1 MSEKKLFPNYEPK
14 ITPDSIKDYLRG
26 PSKVYDILAEV
37 GELSSGNLKIIVK
50 YFKKYVKKAIK
61 NPGGY
66 QKGNIAIGAD
76 FSQFYPS
83 EEELIASELGKTIE
97 KIVNSRSREEL
108 EKVKGQEGIK
118 SQKIE
123 FNEIYFRHVDVMGS
137 GRFFYAEKRSEKKEV
152 II

>member
-1 MSEKKLFPNYEPK
+1 MSEKNLFPDYEPK
-14 ITPDSIKDYLRG
+14 ITPDTIKDYLRG
-26 PSKVYDILAEV
+26 PSNVYDILAEV
-37 GELSSGNLKIIVK
+37 GESSSGNLKKIVK
-50 YFKKYVKKAIK
+50 YFKKYIKKAIK

-83 EEELIASELGKTIE
+83 EEELLASELGKMIE
-97 KIVNSRSREEL
+97 KIVNSQSREEF
-108 EKVKGQEGIK
+108 EKVKVLEGIK

-123 FNEIYFRHVDVMGS
+123 FKEIYFRHVDVMGS
-137 GRFFYAEKRSEKKEV
+137 GRFFYAEKRPEKKEV

>member
-1 MSEKKLFPNYEPK
+1 MSGKNLFPGYEPK
-14 ITPDSIKDYLRG
+14 LTPDTIEDYLRE
-26 PSKVYDILAEV
+26 PSKVYEILGEV
-37 GELSSGNLKIIVK
+37 GTPSSGNLKNMVK

-61 NPGGY
+61 SPGEY
-66 QKGNIAIGAD
+66 RKGNIAIGAD

-83 EEELIASELGKTIE
+83 DEELITSQLGKMIE
-97 KIVNSRSREEL
+97 EIVNSHSREEF
-108 EKVKGQEGIK
+108 EKVKEQEGIK

-137 GRFFYAEKRSEKKEV
+137 GRFFYAEKRPETKEV

>member
-1 MSEKKLFPNYEPK
+1 MSGKNLFPDYEPK
-14 ITPDSIKDYLRG
+14 ITPDTIEDYLRG
-26 PSKVYDILAEV
+26 SSKVYEILAEV
-37 GELSSGNLKIIVK
+37 GEPSSGNLKNIVK

-83 EEELIASELGKTIE
+83 EEELITSQLGKMIE
-97 KIVNSRSREEL
+97 KIVNSQSREEF
-108 EKVKGQEGIK
+108 EKVKKQEGIK

-137 GRFFYAEKRSEKKEV
+137 GRFFYAEKRPEKKEV

>member
-1 MSEKKLFPNYEPK
+1 MSGKNLFPDYEPK
-14 ITPDSIKDYLRG
+14 ITPDTIEDYLKG
-26 PSKVYDILAEV
+26 SSKVYEILAEV
-37 GELSSGNLKIIVK
+37 GEPISGNLKVILK

-66 QKGNIAIGAD
+66 RKGNIAIGAD

-83 EEELIASELGKTIE
+83 DEELIASQLGKMIE
-97 KIVNSRSREEL
+97 KIVNSPSREEF
-108 EKVKGQEGIK
+108 EKAKILEGIK

-137 GRFFYAEKRSEKKEV
+137 GRFFYAEKRPDKKEV

>member
-1 MSEKKLFPNYEPK
+1 MSEKNLFPDYEPK
-14 ITPDSIKDYLRG
+14 ITPDTIEDYLRG
-26 PSKVYDILAEV
+26 ASKVYDILAEV
-37 GELSSGNLKIIVK
+37 GESSSGNLKRIVK
-50 YFKKYVKKAIK
+50 YFKKYIKKAIK

-66 QKGNIAIGAD
+66 RKGDIAIGAD

-83 EEELIASELGKTIE
+83 EEELLASELGKMVE
-97 KIVNSRSREEL
+97 KIVNSHSREDF
-108 EKVKGQEGIK
+108 EKVKEQEGIK

-137 GRFFYAEKRSEKKEV
+137 GRFFYAEKRPEKKEV

>member
-1 MSEKKLFPNYEPK
+1 MSGKNEFPDYEPK
-14 ITPDSIKDYLRG
+14 ITPDIIEDYLRG
-26 PSKVYDILAEV
+26 SSKVYEILAEV
-37 GELSSGNLKIIVK
+37 GEPSSGNLKNIVK

-61 NPGGY
+61 NPGEY
-66 QKGNIAIGAD
+66 RKGNIAIGAD

-83 EEELIASELGKTIE
+83 DEELIASQLGKMIE
-97 KIVNSRSREEL
+97 EIVNSHSREEF
-108 EKVKGQEGIK
+108 EKVKELEGIK

-137 GRFFYAEKRSEKKEV
+137 GRFFYAEKRPEKKEV